1 MVTPMKR
8 ARSTSSKKQPAL
20 KRQRT
25 EFNSGAITAR
35 EIALA
40 RRVGHQ
46 SELKATFTSDALTV
60 PASGLIYNLTDN
72 MSTGVDAVDQYI
84 GSNITPTSLSIKWAW
99 SYGPSGVVPA
109 DGTNVVRTM
118 IIQWLA
124 AGQPSVN
131 GILQQLP
138 YTESPKLWTNRE
150 EFNVLYDRRWGLKSW
165 ATAADSYDIITGEIY
180 IKGKRMM
187 PIKFPSTGG
196 NVPQKYG
203 LYMLV
208 VTDSTAVPNPYH
220 KFVSQI
226 TFTDQ

>member
-1 MVTPMKR
+1 MKR
-8 ARSTSSKKQPAL
+8 KRTTSSSKAPAT
-20 KRQRT
+20 KRMRT
-25 EFNSGAITAR
+25 EFNSAAINSR

-40 RRVGHQ
+40 RRVGKVA
-46 SELKATFTSDALTV
+46 ELKATFLSDALTV
-60 PASGLIYNLTDN
+60 PASGIVYNLTDN

-84 GSNITPTSLSIKWAW
+84 GSNITPTSISMKFAW
-99 SYGPSGVVPA
+99 SYGPAGVVPA

-118 IIQWLA
+118 ILQWKA
-124 AGQPSVN
+124 AGQPSVS
-131 GILQQLP
+131 GLLQQLP

-150 EFNVLYDRRWGLKSW
+150 EFNVLYDRRWGLKSYS
-165 ATAADSYDIITGEIY
+165 TAADSYDIITGEIY